1 MKRFL
6 LCLLASL
13 SVLSALQAQTWSG
26 VYVGGHIR
34 RERPKTITT
43 LKNSGFTYVLLFNVH
58 VDTDGKLM
66 TDGETICEGGKYV
79 FQRTQPNYVNDIRSL
94 KEHPTS
100 IRHIEIVIGGWG
112 NDSYDHIRDII
123 KAHPNDLEQTDLYKN
138 FKALK
143 EMIPEIDGVNND
155 DEHCYDLSTGVKFHT
170 MMYDLG
176 YVTSIAPYMNRSYWQ
191 RLVSQLNSA
200 RPGACERVL
209 IQCYDGGAYNNPSD
223 WHFGDI
229 PLLAGRTN
237 YQTDMNTSIS
247 QMQKWRD
254 DCQVVGGF
262 VWVYN
267 DETWSLSNWAKEM
280 NKVFRTSDD
289 GVLTVYS
296 KKNFEGDSFQLP
308 VGEYLSG
315 DLLAYGLTPSE
326 MYSFKIAEGYMVT
339 LYRNAALTGASL
351 ELQESSA
358 DPGSRWRGFVKSLR
372 VERIPDGVQTLARH
386 QENSPVEFYDL
397 SGRRLQ
403 TAPLHGAFI
412 IRQGNTSR
420 ISMKR

>member
-1 MKRFL
+1 MKRLL
-6 LCLLASL
+6 LCLLAW
-13 SVLSALQAQTWSG
+13 SALAVLQAQTWSG

-66 TDGETICEGGKYV
+66 TDGETICEGGEYV

-100 IRHIEIVIGGWG
+100 IRHIEIVIGGWD

-123 KAHPNDLEQTDLYKN
+123 KAHPRDLEQTELYRN

-143 EMIPEIDGVNND
+143 EAIPEIDGVNND
-155 DEHCYDLSTGVKFHT
+155 DEHCYDLTTALKFHE

-176 YVTSIAPYMNRSYWQ
+176 YVTSLAPYMNKNFWLQLATKLNRS
-191 RLVSQLNSA
+191 
-200 RPGACERVL
+200 RPGACQRVL
-209 IQCYDGGAYNNPSD
+209 IQCYDGGAYNNPAD

-237 YQTDMNTSIS
+237 YQSDMNTSIS

-267 DETWSLSNWAKEM
+267 DETWSLSSWAKEM
-280 NKVFRTSDD
+280 NKVFRTSSN
-289 GVLTVYS
+289 GVLTVFS
-296 KKNFEGDSFQLP
+296 KKDFQGDSFQLP
-308 VGEYLSG
+308 EGEYRSG

-326 MYSFKIAEGYMVT
+326 MYSFELAEGYKVT
-339 LYRNAALTGASL
+339 LYRNTALTGASL
-351 ELQESSA
+351 ELQESTA

-372 VERIPDGVQTLARH
+372 VERIPDEVQSMAGERKESAAEL
-386 QENSPVEFYDL
+386 YDL
-397 SGRRLQ
+397 NGRRLQ
-403 TAPLHGAFI
+403 AEPLHGAYI
-412 IRQGNTSR
+412 LRQGKASR
-420 ISMKR
+420 IIMRK